1 MDPLGNMSVALT
13 CVNLSMELVKLLA
26 FGLVVDSELVEEEK
40 VEQEWRL
47 VIAHTELVAI

>member
-1 MDPLGNMSVALT
+1 MDPLGSMFAAST
-13 CVNLSMELVKLLA
+13 CVNLSMGLAKLLT

-47 VIAHTELVAI
+47 VIAHIELVAI